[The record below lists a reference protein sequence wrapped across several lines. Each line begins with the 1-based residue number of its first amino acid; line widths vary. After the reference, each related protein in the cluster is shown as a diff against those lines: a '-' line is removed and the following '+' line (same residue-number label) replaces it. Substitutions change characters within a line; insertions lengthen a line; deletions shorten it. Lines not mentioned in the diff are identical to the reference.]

1 MFWLFWQRTSQH
13 KTPKSHNNNGIQ
25 CPPKKL
31 LVIITKT
38 RNDEGAYHTIFLAT
52 TVENFFF
59 LRKNH
64 RIRHCEQH
72 ELLLSTN
79 QTMPL
84 CISAALLLRLHCYA
98 PLAGATL
105 TGRSSTRRRYSPLR
119 SPYTSYSTT
128 GCEVQKNWT
137 TAGGTKIGV
146 SSWSRVYLFFHT
158 YKWNPSKL
166 AHQIFLG
173 KRGVFCDLQKF

>member
-52 TVENFFF
+52 FFF

-84 CISAALLLRLHCYA
+84 CISAALLLLRLHCYA

-146 SSWSRVYLFFHT
+146 SSWVYLFFSHLQT
-158 YKWNPSKL
+158 KSIK
-166 AHQIFLG
+166 ISIRF
-173 KRGVFCDLQKF
+173 FCFVTFRNSSFNCQK